1 MTREEI
7 QACWQVLRDYLVV
20 DQENLASRVVV
31 LAAQDRLVVET
42 SASVVQ
48 ENSAPV
54 QIVQMQ
60 EIQVRLLVGA
70 DLGLL
75 VCREENH
82 PPHLVAFA
90 VREDRLEEENR
101 VAVVLETLV
110 AVASVGSQVAAV
122 PDIQA
127 EVAWGSRA
135 AVAPEVRAA
144 GAVLVD
150 RDPVAGMVINLVAV
164 DLVVRGLGNLAE
176 DDPADRDR
184 TDEAENPIVVGPVR
198 RQSVASMENLVV
210 GQT

>member
-1 MTREEI
+1 MTRKEI
-7 QACWQVLRDYLVV
+7 QACWQVLRDYL
-20 DQENLASRVVV
+20 AVV
-31 LAAQDRLVVET
+31 LAAQVRLVVET

-75 VCREENH
+75 VGREENH
-82 PPHLVAFA
+82 PPHLVASA

-122 PDIQA
+122 HDIQA

-144 GAVLVD
+144 EAVLVD

-198 RQSVASMENLVV
+198 RRSVASMENLVV